1 MIMTNTPKVKYD
13 NKFNLT
19 NLNHFNKIEMDIFM
33 SILSYFSEKN
43 IKKITYN
50 FEEIKSRAKISKY
63 DNERFREFIRT
74 TRDKLMNTF
83 FFYSD
88 EHIEATGSL
97 FTTFILPKDSTTLE
111 ITINENFYH
120 FFRDIPTG
128 ISFTEF
134 ELVNFLTL
142 SSKYSQTLFRFLLQN
157 YKGYWTVDISEFRE
171 KLGFPKSYPVGV
183 IIQRLQN
190 ICEDINRTAIIKEL
204 TFTTEQSQK
213 RGRRIESITFQYKI
227 IKENKALV
235 TSNPINNTNRDSI
248 IGHCPDC
255 HEPLYKLT
263 TKQNTIFYGHSK
275 TSREKTGCSR
285 TFNSIIEF
293 TQPTKAINSSPTPS
307 KDDNYNAVPM
317 PDNLKEMFAQLTGRK
332 LEDSDE

>member
-1 MIMTNTPKVKYD
+1 MNDKEMPKVKYD
-13 NKFNLT
+13 NKLNLT

-33 SILSYFSEKN
+33 SIISYFSENKTN
-43 IKKITYN
+43 KITYD
-50 FEEIKSRAKISKY
+50 FLEIKNRSKLHQY
-63 DNERFREFIRT
+63 NNQRFIEFIRS

-88 EHIEATGSL
+88 ENIEATGVL
-97 FTTFILPKDSTTLE
+97 FTTFIMPKNGTTLE
-111 ITINENFYH
+111 ITINENFYR
-120 FFRDIPTG
+120 FFSDIPSG

-157 YKGYWTVDISEFRE
+157 YKGYWTVDIAEFRE

-190 ICEDINRTAIIKEL
+190 ICDDINRTAIIDDL
-204 TFTTEQSQK
+204 TFTTKQNKKK
-213 RGRRIESITFQYKI
+213 RGTPIESITFYYKI
-227 IKENKALV
+227 IREEKIAKSPS
-235 TSNPINNTNRDSI
+235 TSTNNDSI

-285 TFNSIIEF
+285 TFNGIIEF
-293 TQPTKAINSSPTPS
+293 TQPTKAINSTTIPS